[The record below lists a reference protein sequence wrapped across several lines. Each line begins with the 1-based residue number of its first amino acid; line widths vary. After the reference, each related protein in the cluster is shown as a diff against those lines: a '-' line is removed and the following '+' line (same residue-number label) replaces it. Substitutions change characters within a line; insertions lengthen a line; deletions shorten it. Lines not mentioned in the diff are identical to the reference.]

1 MAQTLR
7 VVLAAV
13 LVVMA
18 VRGVMQA
25 LRRRARQP

>member
-25 LRRRARQP
+25 YHRQARQP